1 MTKNENKKTKQSS
14 QKLQDLENKLQQLD
28 NQLKRAVADYQ
39 NLQKRHQNQRGQV
52 VKYANKSLLDKLLPI
67 LDRLKEAQKHIDD
80 QGLNLVVEQFEQ
92 TLQSEGLSPIQAKD
106 KKFDPET
113 MDCAEIVPGPKD
125 KVVNVLIPGFIFHQ
139 QVLRPAKV
147 EVGSGKKSSTQ

>member
-1 MTKNENKKTKQSS
+1 MTKEENKKSKQPS
-14 QKLQDLENKLQQLD
+14 QKLQDLEERLQQLD

-39 NLQKRHQNQRGQV
+39 NLQKRHQNHKSQV

-80 QGLNLVVEQFEQ
+80 QGLDLVVDQLKQ
-92 TLQSEGLSPIQAKD
+92 TLQSEGLSQIQAKD
-106 KKFDPET
+106 QKFDPET

-125 KVVNVLIPGFIFHQ
+125 KVISVITPGFTFHQ

-147 EVGSGKKSSTQ
+147 EVGSGEKPSTQ